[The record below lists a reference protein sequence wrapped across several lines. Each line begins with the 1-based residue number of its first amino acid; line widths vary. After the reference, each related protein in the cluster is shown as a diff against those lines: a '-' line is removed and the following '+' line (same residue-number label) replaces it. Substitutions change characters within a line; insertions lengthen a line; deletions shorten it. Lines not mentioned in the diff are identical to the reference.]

1 MAAAKTGGFFFTK
14 LAYVDAD
21 GLPVIYREG
30 SFNSTETKPLAAALP
45 DTASGSI
52 IVEPDT
58 GKVFFYNRPGD
69 AWVEQFAFQ
78 A

>member
-1 MAAAKTGGFFFTK
+1 MAAAKTGGFFFSK
-14 LAYVDAD
+14 LAYTDEDNNGVF
-21 GLPVIYREG
+21 YREG
-30 SFNSTETKPLAAALP
+30 AFNSTETKPLAAAMP
-45 DTASGSI
+45 DLASGSI